1 MRLYPN
7 VKLNLGLRVLGV
19 RPDGY
24 HELETLFV
32 PCDAFYDRMEIVPSE
47 VFSLKIVG
55 PSYGNWPVEKDLV
68 AKAWMLFRDEFGIDS
83 VSVLLEKNSP
93 VGAGLGGGSADAA
106 FMIRALNDIFSLEL
120 DDATLAAL
128 AARLGSDC
136 PFFIYNRPM
145 FASGRGEVLEPFP
158 LDLSAYR
165 IEVKV
170 PAGVSVSTA
179 EAYAGLDAEAGRQ
192 SVSAPAAVQSPLSA
206 CRQSVSAPA
215 AVQSPLSASGC
226 TQGRQSVSAPATSIA
241 PLSASGSTQG
251 GQRSQTTSALPQSPA
266 MPQPAPM
273 SLREALTLPIAQWRD
288 CVFND
293 FERSVFPA
301 HPEIAA
307 LKEDFYARGAIYAA
321 MSGSG
326 SAVFG
331 IFPAI

>member
-32 PCDAFYDRMEIVPSE
+32 PCDAFHDRMEIVPSE
-47 VFSLKIVG
+47 VFSLKILG

-68 AKAWMLFRDEFGIDS
+68 AKAWMLFRDEFGIDP

-120 DDATLAAL
+120 DDATLAAF

-145 FASGRGEVLEPFP
+145 LASGRGEVLEPFP

-170 PAGVSVSTA
+170 PEGVAVSSA
-179 EAYAGLDAEAGRQ
+179 EAYAGLDAAQPACVGSDVAKMDGAG
-192 SVSAPAAVQSPLSA
+192 PARVQPL
-206 CRQSVSAPA
+206 
-215 AVQSPLSASGC
+215 PLRKA
-226 TQGRQSVSAPATSIA
+226 
-241 PLSASGSTQG
+241 L
-251 GQRSQTTSALPQSPA
+251 ALPV
-266 MPQPAPM
+266 
-273 SLREALTLPIAQWRD
+273 AQWRD
-288 CVFND
+288 AVVND

-331 IFPAI
+331 IFPAV